1 MTGLTKR
8 LRELTRRWR
17 RQAPPAVDLD
27 DPQVRLDFADPGW
40 RVRQSRSAAEAS
52 WDGRPPPSRSSL
64 TAIVYLVEPIV
75 RNADGTLD
83 TVHGP
88 LDLDHALVTGSAA
101 GPRRRPEDDPGRH
114 PSTHQL
120 DDTTLREIQKAEYGL
135 SDEQLDA
142 MRELGLL

>member
-1 MTGLTKR
+1 MAGLTKR
-8 LRELTRRWR
+8 LKELTRRWR
-17 RQAPPAVDLD
+17 RQAPPAIDLD

-40 RVRQSRSAAEAS
+40 RVRQSDRPRSVVGWATAAEPIDP
-52 WDGRPPPSRSSL
+52 DGV
-64 TAIVYLVEPIV
+64 VYLVEPIV

-88 LDLDHALVTGSAA
+88 LDLDYAPVTGSAE

-114 PSTHQL
+114 PSTNQL
-120 DDTTLREIQKAEYGL
+120 DDTTLREIQKAEHGL